1 MKRLTKEVSNTKTN
15 HQSQCKHQDGS
26 QEMINF
32 DVLVML
38 VILLLLDD
46 LITWVQLLTWVQLN
60 LLGKWRKRFTR
71 QTIIIKIISWLS
83 WLQNPLLLLL
93 LLFYSVSFFLVNI
106 IISIILRYFSL
117 PLIAPLVL
125 SLLSLITRVDRYP
138 ITSNRSSALQ

>member
-15 HQSQCKHQDGS
+15 HQSQGKHQDGS

-32 DVLVML
+32 DVLVMF

-46 LITWVQLLTWVQLN
+46 LITWIQLLTGVQLN

-83 WLQNPLLLLL
+83 WLQNPLLMLLL
-93 LLFYSVSFFLVNI
+93 LLYCVSFFLVNI

-125 SLLSLITRVDRYP
+125 SLLSLMTRVDWYP
-138 ITSNRSSALQ
+138 ITSNRNSALQ